1 MAEVTSVWLSPDRS
15 YLVVQTDGED
25 GPLLGIDL
33 SRTHP
38 DGITPEC
45 HDQDAVD
52 ASFDELYPTPDYGHH
67 GTCIPL
73 EQA

>member
-1 MAEVTSVWLSPDRS
+1 MVEITSVWISPDRS

-25 GPLLGIDL
+25 GPLLGIDM

-45 HDQDAVD
+45 HDQDVMDGSFIDLLTPEMAAVLARRHD
-52 ASFDELYPTPDYGHH
+52 QETP
-67 GTCIPL
+67 
-73 EQA
+73 